1 MMAARRIGNPIGLPL
16 QFIRIDVLGT
26 FIFVWLRLRRTGKS
40 VVSPLTPFRNHDF
53 WNFSS
58 PLSFILTT
66 TFLG

>member
-1 MMAARRIGNPIGLPL
+1 MAARKIGNPIGLPL
-16 QFIRIDVLGT
+16 QFMRIGVLGI
-26 FIFVWLRLRRTGKS
+26 FNFVWLRLRRTVRS
-40 VVSPLTPFRNHDF
+40 VVSPLTLSRNHDF